1 MGKKVEMLRD
11 SMEIIFCLFSL
22 YIFIFVSEMP
32 WIWTCVVCLMPLL
45 RIVMLVGC
53 FIIKLKDVKK

>member
-1 MGKKVEMLRD
+1 MGKKLEMLRD

-32 WIWTCVVCLMPLL
+32 WIWTFVVCLMPLL
-45 RIVMLVGC
+45 RIGMLVGC

>member
-32 WIWTCVVCLMPLL
+32 WIWTFVVCLMPLL

>member
-32 WIWTCVVCLMPLL
+32 WIWTFVVCLMPLL
-45 RIVMLVGC
+45 RIGMLVGC